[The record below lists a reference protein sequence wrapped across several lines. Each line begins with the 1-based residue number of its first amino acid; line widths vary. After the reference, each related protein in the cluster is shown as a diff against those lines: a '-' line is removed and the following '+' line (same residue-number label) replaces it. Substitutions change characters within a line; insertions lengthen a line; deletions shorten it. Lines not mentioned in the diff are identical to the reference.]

1 MKLHNWK
8 KNAVAAGVLVTV
20 CAGIYINWLYS
31 DAKTTMDLTDTLN
44 SDKIMSDDLLV
55 MGDSLINS
63 GVSDSSTMTDYFS
76 ALRLSRQKA
85 RDSAVTLLQEAMA
98 YGNAEDAAQSSD
110 QLEQIVQ
117 TALCEAQIESLVVAK
132 GYTDC
137 VAYMSE
143 KGISVAV
150 SAPEGGLQ
158 DQDVAVISDIVMT
171 QSSLK
176 MSQIWVVEV
185 K

>member
-1 MKLHNWK
+1 MKLQNWK
-8 KNAVAAGVLVTV
+8 KNVVAAGVLVTV

-31 DAKTTMDLTDTLN
+31 DAQTTVNLMDTLDQ
-44 SDKIMSDDLLV
+44 DKILSDDMLV
-55 MGDSLINS
+55 MGDSLINT
-63 GVSDSSTMTDYFS
+63 GGTEDSTMTDYFS

-85 RDSAVTLLQEAMA
+85 RDSAVSLLQEAMS
-98 YGNAEDAAQSSD
+98 YGNEENAAQSSD

-117 TALCEAQIESLVVAK
+117 SALCEAQIESLVMAK
-132 GYTDC
+132 GFTDC

-150 SAPEGGLQ
+150 ASPEGGLQ
-158 DQDVAVISDIVMT
+158 DQDVAVISDIVMN

>member
-1 MKLHNWK
+1 MKLQNWK
-8 KNAVAAGVLVTV
+8 KNVVAAGVLVTV

-31 DAKTTMDLTDTLN
+31 DAQTTVNLMDTLDQ
-44 SDKIMSDDLLV
+44 DKILSDDMLV
-55 MGDSLINS
+55 MGDSLINT
-63 GVSDSSTMTDYFS
+63 GGTEGSTMTDYFS

-85 RDSAVTLLQEAMA
+85 RDSAVSLLQEAMS
-98 YGNAEDAAQSSD
+98 YGNEENAAQSSD

-117 TALCEAQIESLVVAK
+117 SALCEAQIESLVMAK
-132 GYTDC
+132 GFTDC

-150 SAPEGGLQ
+150 ASPEGGLQ
-158 DQDVAVISDIVMT
+158 DQDVAVISDIVMN